1 MTKYRMA
8 LLGLLAMVPAAA
20 HAQATLFT
28 GSLNCGASS
37 GHAIPA
43 GTDPIRITI
52 NGYSATYTHLMNSA
66 GPAFAGLQDF
76 GRGDITGM
84 DMTMQGGGQA
94 RGITLQTNLTAT
106 RRGRFTDVRATQVL
120 TGPGLPGP
128 QTRHCKGS
136 ATLVF
141 G

>member
-1 MTKYRMA
+1 MSPY
-8 LLGLLAMVPAAA
+8 AA
-20 HAQATLFT
+20 HAQAALFT
-28 GSLNCGASS
+28 GSLSCGASD

-43 GTDPIRITI
+43 GSDPIRITI

-76 GRGDITGM
+76 GRGDVTGM
-84 DMTMQGGGQA
+84 DMDMQGGGQA
-94 RGITLQTNLTAT
+94 HGITLRTNMTAT
-106 RRGRFTDVRATQVL
+106 RRGRFADVRATQVL

-128 QTRHCKGS
+128 QTRHCQGS
-136 ATLVF
+136 TLLVF